1 MLTDRSTESLT
12 AWLPDRP
19 GIEII
24 CRDRAG
30 AYAEAAAKGAPPAIQ
45 VADRWHLWNNLGDAV
60 ERTVARHLTAVPD
73 LDDPPVLPDISEVA
87 AALPHGPV
95 EPPNDH
101 QIWARTSIQPDATA
115 RPLFGVDV
123 VRGARFPAT
132 VLYQPATPYPPDFR
146 RLLPGPRWGL
156 PAPRSECTVTHMPKR
171 GATLSTSDARREAVV
186 DAAIAEFAKT
196 GYHGTPINTVA
207 SAAGISPAYVFKL
220 FPSKVELFVAA
231 LDRCYELVERSL
243 ATGAA
248 RVPGNEPEKVLHEMG
263 GAYAELIAD
272 KSLLMLQV
280 HAQSAADIPEIA
292 DAVRRGLHRVTDYA
306 KTRSDATDDQVQR
319 FMAYG
324 QLCHLI
330 TTLGLDENEGS
341 WAAVLTA
348 GIRHPH
354 ARTGS
359 EGG

>member
-1 MLTDRSTESLT
+1 MT
-12 AWLPDRP
+12 
-19 GIEII
+19 
-24 CRDRAG
+24 
-30 AYAEAAAKGAPPAIQ
+30 
-45 VADRWHLWNNLGDAV
+45 
-60 ERTVARHLTAVPD
+60 
-73 LDDPPVLPDISEVA
+73 
-87 AALPHGPV
+87 
-95 EPPNDH
+95 
-101 QIWARTSIQPDATA
+101 
-115 RPLFGVDV
+115 
-123 VRGARFPAT
+123 
-132 VLYQPATPYPPDFR
+132 
-146 RLLPGPRWGL
+146 
-156 PAPRSECTVTHMPKR
+156 KR

-186 DAAIAEFAKT
+186 DAAIAEFAKA

-248 RVPGNEPEKVLHEMG
+248 RVPGGDPEKVLYEMG

-292 DAVRRGLHRVTDYA
+292 DAVRRGLRRVTDYA
-306 KTRSDATDDQVQR
+306 KNRSDATDDQVQR

-330 TTLGLDENEGS
+330 TTLGLDDNEGS
-341 WAAVLTA
+341 WAAILTA

-354 ARTGS
+354 ARS
-359 EGG
+359 ETEGR

>member
-1 MLTDRSTESLT
+1 MTT
-12 AWLPDRP
+12 
-19 GIEII
+19 
-24 CRDRAG
+24 
-30 AYAEAAAKGAPPAIQ
+30 
-45 VADRWHLWNNLGDAV
+45 
-60 ERTVARHLTAVPD
+60 
-73 LDDPPVLPDISEVA
+73 
-87 AALPHGPV
+87 
-95 EPPNDH
+95 
-101 QIWARTSIQPDATA
+101 
-115 RPLFGVDV
+115 
-123 VRGARFPAT
+123 
-132 VLYQPATPYPPDFR
+132 R
-146 RLLPGPRWGL
+146 R
-156 PAPRSECTVTHMPKR
+156 V
-171 GATLSTSDARREAVV
+171 TLSTSDARREAVV
-186 DAAIAEFAKT
+186 DAAITKFAET

-248 RVPGNEPEKVLHEMG
+248 RVPGGDPEKVLHEMG

-292 DAVRRGLHRVTDYA
+292 DAVRRGLQRVTDYA

-330 TTLGLDENEGS
+330 TTLGLDDNEGN
-341 WAAVLTA
+341 WASILTA
-348 GIRHPH
+348 GIRHPN
-354 ARTGS
+354 ARGAT
-359 EGG
+359 EGM